1 MGAKER
7 CVGLAGRCSN
17 NVQKIKNVEK
27 FMKAHYELL
36 QTLVEKIAEKTS
48 NVQLDTTAI
57 EDTKKLYSEQIR
69 LLQEEIQRLKAENSK
84 LQDQVVLQDLNQ
96 FHDVKDSLLETIKKN
111 SLEPRKEDDLPS
123 QEQTADEVGD
133 HDSDSEGK
141 RVSFNTHKN
150 DKIQKESIVSF
161 QLEAEILEESDT
173 ALDQKEDIP
182 ETEQETA
189 GTIEDPTKNVEP
201 TIENDAPV
209 KHVQLADP
217 MYYCACTPRDIQVQ
231 TEETVVSTE
240 TNSRRIVNTVS
251 STQRIPDKSKG
262 ETGDVEI
269 VETTIVE
276 DVQSQSVTMVNTTVS
291 GPRPKT
297 QVPVNVTPTE
307 SEKQTAPVTDD
318 IRDTKNDVLD
328 QDIPQGESH
337 EVFEVDHEKEKTAAE
352 VEKGEDTVDGQ
363 ERTTTDTPT
372 DTDSSKVK
380 PTVEE
385 VERRSLSETDS
396 AKERS
401 SVQNAENISSEPKR
415 LSNESVGSKERS
427 SVQNAENVSSE
438 PKRPSN
444 ESVGSKERS
453 SVPNAADNSTGEPKP
468 NIENGNTNDAGDV
481 TVKLNEIRDKVIE
494 LVQKQSDACKD
505 LEMLK
510 TEMSI
515 SRDSTNECTE
525 NIAKLKETIEDQK
538 ETFVEN
544 FKEHKTVTDNLS
556 QVNDKIQQELSELK
570 SKIET
575 LFKNVNDLKNTRREK
590 SNGKQGDPQ
599 TVSLDDD
606 LITIEECQYE
616 LYKLNKTTQDPTGAS
631 VGIPTAYTENVTQN
645 ITEVDSQKNDEVD
658 VVPAEPQL
666 QQTEEDVEKLE
677 KQYTDLK
684 KESKE
689 KDKQI
694 KCINALIS
702 YYSKAKKD
710 VMAIHPSKGGDV
722 KCKCGDDEINNYI
735 EKVRDENRRLK
746 VTISS
751 VIEHLNVKMN
761 EIKGAAEQTTSRFC
775 LCMPGNE
782 TRLESESYQSDV
794 SSVCSNCVVP
804 DNQNDPTELQ
814 IEDIY
819 KVVCRTYA
827 PSKGARYQDSS
838 SSCVCNK
845 NAKSSYTCFCKGSLA
860 SDQEVN
866 IEDIYKSVLCA
877 CGSKVDQTAD
887 NLIPSDP
894 SGQSEK
900 LTDSTQKVT
909 TGCQQECVLDTCDK
923 LDKCSGQSL
932 MTNLQTY
939 VNYLHEQ
946 LDIISSIEN
955 RIEDLRV
962 DIKTPQV

>member
-1 MGAKER
+1 
-7 CVGLAGRCSN
+7 
-17 NVQKIKNVEK
+17 
-27 FMKAHYELL
+27 MKAHYELL

-240 TNSRRIVNTVS
+240 TNSRRIVNTVN

-297 QVPVNVTPTE
+297 QVPVNVTPSE
-307 SEKQTAPVTDD
+307 DEKQTAPVTDD

-363 ERTTTDTPT
+363 ERTTTDTPS

-401 SVQNAENISSEPKR
+401 SVQ
-415 LSNESVGSKERS
+415 
-427 SVQNAENVSSE
+427 
-438 PKRPSN
+438 
-444 ESVGSKERS
+444 
-453 SVPNAADNSTGEPKP
+453 NAADNSTGEPKP

-631 VGIPTAYTENVTQN
+631 VGIPTAYAENVTQN

-710 VMAIHPSKGGDV
+710 VLAIHPSKGGDV

-735 EKVRDENRRLK
+735 EKVRDENHRLK

-923 LDKCSGQSL
+923 LEQCSGQSL